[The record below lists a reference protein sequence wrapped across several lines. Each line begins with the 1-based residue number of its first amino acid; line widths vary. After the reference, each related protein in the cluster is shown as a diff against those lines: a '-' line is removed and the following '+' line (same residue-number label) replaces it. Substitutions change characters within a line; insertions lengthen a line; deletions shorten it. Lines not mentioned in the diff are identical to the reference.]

1 MEVTMNIGYCWE
13 EEKNQVSCLGLSVLL
28 LCLWMCLVAFCERLF
43 LQFIYLC
50 EQNSKFFHHFTKA
63 QGGVPTQQA
72 KKPNP
77 ALAARLHTSE
87 TDQKY
92 HAQQIMWSVNWIL
105 WGLWASQRQKGL
117 SLMRLLLALSHERER
132 EIHIFPGSLVPHI
145 HHQKPVHLHLKQHA
159 NKTFWLYTS
168 SSWLCLKLM

>member
-1 MEVTMNIGYCWE
+1 MEVTVNTGYCWE

-28 LCLWMCLVAFCERLF
+28 LWLWMCLVAFCERLF

-105 WGLWASQRQKGL
+105 RVVGLPKAERVEFDKVVISPIPWEGEGDPHLSWKPSAS
-117 SLMRLLLALSHERER
+117 HT
-132 EIHIFPGSLVPHI
+132 P
-145 HHQKPVHLHLKQHA
+145 LKTCSFA
-159 NKTFWLYTS
+159 FEAA
-168 SSWLCLKLM
+168 CE